1 MTKEKPLVAKSY
13 DGLLQGV
20 VHLLKEAR
28 RGAARSV
35 NAIVTT
41 TYWEIGRR
49 IVEHEQ
55 RGKKRAD
62 YGEAVLTRLAADL
75 TGRFGRGFSERN
87 LGKMRLF
94 YLSWKIPP
102 TLSAESSNAGS
113 TSSGI
118 PPTVSAK
125 SAPVAGIDPNGM
137 ETHTDGLR
145 PPAQFPLPWSHYV
158 RLLSVDNPEARA
170 FYEQEALRGGWSARQ
185 LDRQISTLFYD
196 RTLLS
201 RNKAA
206 MLRKGLSKN
215 PEEAITPEAE
225 IKDPLVLEFLGLKD
239 EYSESALEEALILHL
254 ERFLLELGND
264 FAFVARQKRL
274 RVGDEWYR
282 IDLVFFHRR
291 LKCLILIDLKTGKFS
306 HADAGQMNLYLN
318 YAQEHWTHPGE
329 NLPVGLILCA
339 QGDEAVAH
347 YALGNLRNKV
357 LAGEYRLALPAE
369 KQLVAELE
377 KTQKALEGYY
387 RHRDPA

>member
-28 RGAARSV
+28 RGAAQSV

-125 SAPVAGIDPNGM
+125 SAPVAGIDPNG
-137 ETHTDGLR
+137 
-145 PPAQFPLPWSHYV
+145 SK
-158 RLLSVDNPEARA
+158 SSN
-170 FYEQEALRGGWSARQ
+170 
-185 LDRQISTLFYD
+185 
-196 RTLLS
+196 S
-201 RNKAA
+201 R
-206 MLRKGLSKN
+206 S
-215 PEEAITPEAE
+215 P
-225 IKDPLVLEFLGLKD
+225 
-239 EYSESALEEALILHL
+239 
-254 ERFLLELGND
+254 
-264 FAFVARQKRL
+264 
-274 RVGDEWYR
+274 
-282 IDLVFFHRR
+282 
-291 LKCLILIDLKTGKFS
+291 
-306 HADAGQMNLYLN
+306 HA
-318 YAQEHWTHPGE
+318 
-329 NLPVGLILCA
+329 
-339 QGDEAVAH
+339 
-347 YALGNLRNKV
+347 
-357 LAGEYRLALPAE
+357 
-369 KQLVAELE
+369 
-377 KTQKALEGYY
+377 
-387 RHRDPA
+387 